1 MTVMKHTHL
10 TTLAAL
16 LSLFCVMQAQ
26 AGLSGRFITTFG
38 EISSLDC
45 PWTVRVS
52 DTNQTFQISY
62 RYDTATNSSGS
73 ISIVSPSDWRAKPG
87 WFVFMENNERI
98 WAYDGG
104 SSLFLQVA
112 KPGKLGP
119 TCMSYGPHSFPCHV
133 PDEALARLSPEAR
146 KAIKSD
152 KR

>member
-1 MTVMKHTHL
+1 MTIMKHTHL
-10 TTLAAL
+10 TTLAAS
-16 LSLFCVMQAQ
+16 LSLFCVMQAH

-38 EISSLDC
+38 EISSSDC

-52 DTNQTFQISY
+52 DTNQIFHISY

-73 ISIVSPSDWRAKPG
+73 ISVASPSDWKAKPG
-87 WFVFMENNERI
+87 WFVFIENNERI

-112 KPGKLGP
+112 KPAKLGP
-119 TCMSYGPHSFPCHV
+119 TCTSYGPYSFPCPV
-133 PDEALARLSPEAR
+133 PDEVLARLSPETR
-146 KAIKSD
+146 QAIKND